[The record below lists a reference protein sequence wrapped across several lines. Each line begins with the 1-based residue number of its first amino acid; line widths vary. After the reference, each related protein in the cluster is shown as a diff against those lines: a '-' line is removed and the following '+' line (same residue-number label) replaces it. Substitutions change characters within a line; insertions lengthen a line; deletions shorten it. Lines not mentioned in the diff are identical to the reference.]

1 MPTNE
6 TRGVIDVPVC
16 LQLVS
21 TEVKP
26 VWTIAMAR
34 ILRSDVTLRF
44 DSYED
49 GPDAPIPTGDPWDKR
64 TKRMYI
70 GHVPDVETFWP
81 LLETYIQLQLS
92 TPAKL
97 PSCYEKC
104 VRTVFHYLQKS
115 AMSADTLKLF
125 EPGLVVTKAR
135 NRSDY
140 NTKYIA
146 ALRRISTQYM
156 RTIKDWL
163 AYAAQYATQQ
173 QLLDFIP
180 AHPLNATITIRRAD
194 FTLGDLPSVIDDI
207 GNRRSGF
214 NWVII
219 DNAGYYDYYER
230 TGMPPFEVR
239 HLLSYAPY
247 DIQCALYA
255 SQPFIIPDTVTPTAV
270 KELDGWITTD
280 PAMRPEPYLN
290 FRGPAGSMAPA
301 EGIIQL
307 LNPCFESMLT
317 HRVSRAVSPNTG
329 AMSWKLYECQPCNL
343 VAPLLS
349 LGRLQEVFQYGN

>member
-70 GHVPDVETFWP
+70 GHVPDAETFWP
-81 LLETYIQLQLS
+81 LLDAYIKLQLS

-104 VRTVFHYLQKS
+104 VRAVFHYLQKS

-163 AYAAQYATQQ
+163 AYATQYATQQ

-180 AHPLNATITIRRAD
+180 AHPLNSTITIRRAD

-239 HLLSYAPY
+239 HLLSYAPFNMRSV
-247 DIQCALYA
+247 LYA
-255 SQPFIIPDTVTPTAV
+255 IQPKYPGPLPPIATRFLND
-270 KELDGWITTD
+270 WIGET
-280 PAMRPEPYLN
+280 PEPFLK
-290 FRGPAGSMAPA
+290 FQGPAGSMVKA
-301 EGIIQL
+301 EALIKL
-307 LNPCFESMLT
+307 LDPCFDSMLK
-317 HRVSRAVSPNTG
+317 HCVSRRKNPDTGAVS
-329 AMSWKLYECQPCNL
+329 WQLHECEPCDL
-343 VAPLLS
+343 IAPDLRAS
-349 LGRLQEVFQYGN
+349 HIREVEGNGE